1 MSPAGMVETPRLQAK
16 RRAWECGRVRRYR
29 HGAHTKTDL
38 KVHLVWIPKYRKRV
52 LTGEVAVRVRDLIR
66 QIALEH
72 ELVVLS
78 GKVARDHVHVFVS
91 YRPNQDISTIVQWL
105 KGISSRGLL
114 QEFPHL
120 RKAFWGKHFW
130 ARGYLAVSSGTLTD
144 EMIQEYIEAQ
154 DGEPIHD
161 DSQFP
166 IDNS

>member
-1 MSPAGMVETPRLQAK
+1 M
-16 RRAWECGRVRRYR
+16 RRYR

-105 KGISSRGLL
+105 KGISSRVLL

-120 RKAFWGKHFW
+120 RKAFWGK
-130 ARGYLAVSSGTLTD
+130 RGYLAVSSGTLTD